1 MTNVVKVGNVYLGGN
16 YPILIQS
23 MTNIKT
29 SKVNEVVKQIN
40 ELEKIGCEIIR
51 VSVLDTED
59 AIAIKEI
66 KKHISIPIVADIHFD
81 YKLALLSADSGCNKL
96 RINPGNI
103 GSIEK
108 IKAVVDKCKE
118 KNIPI
123 RIGVNSGSV
132 EKELLAKYNGP
143 TAQALA
149 ESALN
154 HAKILEDLNFYNT
167 VISVKAS
174 DIHTTLEAYK
184 ILSEKTNYPL
194 HIGITESGTKFS
206 GTIKSSVGLGLLLNE
221 GIGDT
226 IRVSLSTNPLEEIK
240 VAKEIL
246 SLFGEYKKIE
256 LISCPTCGRTQY
268 NMIPLVEKV
277 EKYLETLPQIN
288 LKIAIMGCV
297 VNGPGEARNADLGIA
312 GGIGEAVL
320 FKKGQVIR
328 KIKEEIVHYEALIAT
343 TKNKKEI
350 DSYTKIIHV
359 HERYIEK
366 YSRWG
371 SLDW

>member
-1 MTNVVKVGNVYLGGN
+1 MTNVVNVGNVYLGGN

-29 SKVNEVVKQIN
+29 SNVDEVVKQIN
-40 ELEKIGCEIIR
+40 QLENVGCQIIR

-81 YKLALLSADSGCNKL
+81 YKLALLSADSGCDKL

-103 GSIEK
+103 GSDEK
-108 IKAVVDKCKE
+108 VKAVVEKCFE

-132 EKELLAKYNGP
+132 EKHLLKKYGGP
-143 TAQALA
+143 TALALA

-154 HAKILEDLNFYNT
+154 HVKILEKLNFTNI

-174 DIHTTLEAYK
+174 NIHTTLEAYR

-194 HIGITESGTKFS
+194 HIGITESGSKFS

-226 IRVSLSTNPLEEIK
+226 IRVSLSTDPLEEIK

-256 LISCPTCGRTQY
+256 LVSCPTCGRTQY

-277 EKYLETLPQIN
+277 EKYLETLPQTD

-297 VNGPGEARNADLGIA
+297 VNGPGEARNADIGIA

-320 FKKGQVIR
+320 FKKGQIIR
-328 KIKEEIVHYEALIAT
+328 KIKEENLYEEFINEINELI
-343 TKNKKEI
+343 
-350 DSYTKIIHV
+350 KIKGAI
-359 HERYIEK
+359 K
-366 YSRWG
+366 
-371 SLDW
+371 

>member
-29 SKVNEVVKQIN
+29 SNIEEVVKQIKR
-40 ELEKIGCEIIR
+40 LEEVGCQIIR
-51 VSVLDTED
+51 VSVLDIED
-59 AIAIKEI
+59 ALAIKEI

-81 YKLALLSADSGCNKL
+81 YKLALLSADSGCDKL

-103 GSIEK
+103 GSDEK
-108 IKAVVDKCKE
+108 VKAVVEKCVE

-132 EKELLAKYNGP
+132 EKHLLEKYGGP
-143 TAQALA
+143 TALALA

-154 HAKILEDLNFYNT
+154 HVKILENLNFTNI

-174 DIHTTLEAYK
+174 NIHTTLEAYR

-226 IRVSLSTNPLEEIK
+226 IRVSLSTDPLEEIK

-256 LISCPTCGRTQY
+256 LVSCPTCGRTQY

-277 EKYLETLPQIN
+277 EKYLETLPQTD

-297 VNGPGEARNADLGIA
+297 VNGPGEARNADIGIA

-320 FKKGQVIR
+320 FKKGQIIR
-328 KIKEEIVHYEALIAT
+328 KIKEENLYEEFVNEINELI
-343 TKNKKEI
+343 
-350 DSYTKIIHV
+350 KIKGAI
-359 HERYIEK
+359 K
-366 YSRWG
+366 
-371 SLDW
+371 

>member
-29 SKVNEVVKQIN
+29 SNVVEVIKQIN
-40 ELEKIGCEIIR
+40 QLEKVGCQIIR

-81 YKLALLSADSGCNKL
+81 YKLALLSADSGCDKL

-103 GSIEK
+103 GSDEK
-108 IKAVVDKCKE
+108 VKAVVEKCFE

-132 EKELLAKYNGP
+132 EKHLLKKYGGP
-143 TAQALA
+143 TALALA

-154 HAKILEDLNFYNT
+154 HVKILEKLNFTNI

-174 DIHTTLEAYK
+174 NIHTTLEAYR

-194 HIGITESGTKFS
+194 HIGITESGSKFS

-226 IRVSLSTNPLEEIK
+226 IRVSLSTDPLEEIK

-256 LISCPTCGRTQY
+256 LVSCPTCGRTQY

-277 EKYLETLPQIN
+277 EQYLETLPQTD

-297 VNGPGEARNADLGIA
+297 VNGPGEARNADIGIA

-320 FKKGQVIR
+320 FKKGQIIR
-328 KIKEEIVHYEALIAT
+328 KIKEENLYEEFINEINLLIQ
-343 TKNKKEI
+343 TK
-350 DSYTKIIHV
+350 
-359 HERYIEK
+359 
-366 YSRWG
+366 
-371 SLDW
+371 

>member
-29 SKVNEVVKQIN
+29 SNITEVVTQIKN
-40 ELEKIGCEIIR
+40 LEKHGCDIIR

-59 AIAIKEI
+59 ALAIKEI
-66 KKHISIPIVADIHFD
+66 KKQISIPLVADIHFD
-81 YKLALLSADSGCNKL
+81 YKLALLSADSGCDKL

-103 GSIEK
+103 GSIDK

-132 EKELLAKYNGP
+132 EKELLVKYNGP
-143 TAQALA
+143 TPEALA

-154 HAKILEDLNFYNT
+154 HAKILEDLNFFNT

-174 DIHTTLEAYK
+174 DIHTTLKAYK

-194 HIGITESGTKFS
+194 HIGITEAGTKFS

-226 IRVSLSTNPLEEIK
+226 IRVSLSTDPLEEIK

-256 LISCPTCGRTQY
+256 IISCPTCGRTQY

-277 EKYLETLPQIN
+277 EKYIETLPQIN

-328 KIKEEIVHYEALIAT
+328 KIKEENLYNEFI
-343 TKNKKEI
+343 KEI
-350 DSYTKIIHV
+350 NKLIK
-359 HERYIEK
+359 EK
-366 YSRWG
+366 QD
-371 SLDW
+371 L

>member
-1 MTNVVKVGNVYLGGN
+1 MTNVVKVGNIYLGGN

-29 SKVNEVVKQIN
+29 SKTDEIIKQIN
-40 ELEKIGCEIIR
+40 ELEENGCQIIR
-51 VSVLDTED
+51 VSVLDEAD
-59 AIAIKEI
+59 ALAIKEI
-66 KKHISIPIVADIHFD
+66 KKHISIPLVADIHFD
-81 YKLALLSADSGCNKL
+81 YKLALLSADSGCDKL

-103 GSIEK
+103 GSIK
-108 IKAVVDKCKE
+108 KVKAVVDKCFE

-132 EKELLAKYNGP
+132 EKCLLEKYGGP
-143 TAQALA
+143 TAAALA

-154 HAKILEDLNFYNT
+154 HVKILEELNFTNI

-174 DIHTTLEAYK
+174 NIHTTLLAYK

-194 HIGITESGTKFS
+194 HIGITEAGTKFS

-226 IRVSLSTNPLEEIK
+226 IRVSLSTDPLEEIK

-277 EKYLETLPQIN
+277 ETYLETLPQCD

-297 VNGPGEARNADLGIA
+297 VNGPGEARNADIGIA
-312 GGIGEAVL
+312 GGKGEAVL
-320 FKKGQVIR
+320 FKKGQIIR
-328 KIKEEIVHYEALIAT
+328 KIKEENLYEEFI
-343 TKNKKEI
+343 KEI
-350 DSYTKIIHV
+350 NFLIK
-359 HERYIEK
+359 K
-366 YSRWG
+366 
-371 SLDW
+371 